1 MGLARGGRALPS
13 DHHGSPT
20 LGGARS
26 AYSGECAGIATESG
40 IGGQYVTHVLDQVG
54 LLKTECRRSA
64 SGGRTSART
73 ESCSWP
79 DYCESGRSTSKP
91 GGH

>member
-54 LLKTECRRSA
+54 LLKTGCGHLGSA
-64 SGGRTSART
+64 VERHLWRKAVSRGLAEPLTALGS
-73 ESCSWP
+73 
-79 DYCESGRSTSKP
+79 
-91 GGH
+91 